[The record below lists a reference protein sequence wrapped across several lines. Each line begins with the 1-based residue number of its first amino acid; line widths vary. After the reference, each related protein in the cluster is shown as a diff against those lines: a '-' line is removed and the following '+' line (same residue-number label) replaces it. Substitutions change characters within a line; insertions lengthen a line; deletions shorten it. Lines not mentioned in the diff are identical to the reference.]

1 MLFLCLI
8 LKVVELMHNIK
19 QNDILTLSKR
29 KKNKKSELVSKLDP
43 PPLVGSDSKNGS
55 GLSYRNYVWN

>member
-19 QNDILTLSKR
+19 QNDILTLSKK

-43 PPLVGSDSKNGS
+43 PLQVGSDSKNGS
-55 GLSYRNYVWN
+55 GLSYRN